1 MDPIAETANM
11 PSTKV
16 NKIRKNAVR
25 CRKCGTY
32 LESTHRH
39 DYRTCECPAQVMVD
53 GGKAYLRRGW
63 NGDLGK
69 AEDLIE
75 ELSEYDEQEL

>member
-1 MDPIAETANM
+1 MPIGPHGGDPISM
-11 PSTKV
+11 V
-16 NKIRKNAVR
+16 NRIRKNAVR

-32 LESTHRH
+32 LESKHRH

-63 NGDLGK
+63 NGELGT
-69 AEDLIE
+69 AEELIE
-75 ELSEYDEQEL
+75 ELSEYEE